1 MDLLA
6 LHAKIMDEL
15 RARNIVRS
23 SNNPVGDVAETLF
36 CRAFGWKQSGNSSR
50 SVDAIGRGGKRYQIK
65 GRRLSRLNASRQM
78 SAIRNLDG
86 APFDFLAGV
95 LFAADYTISSSRNY
109 FGGGRRRTRFVREA
123 HQQPQVPTPRRR
135 LDCAWCARCNR
146 GAEGGHDLAFQR
158 AS

>member
-95 LFAADYTISSSRNY
+95 LFAADYTILRAAIIPAA
-109 FGGGRRRTRFVREA
+109 V
-123 HQQPQVPTPRRR
+123 V
-135 LDCAWCARCNR
+135 
-146 GAEGGHDLAFQR
+146 AER
-158 AS
+158 ASFVKHTNSHRFLLRDDVWTARGVRDVTEELKAVTI

>member
-95 LFAADYTISSSRNY
+95 LFAADYTILRAAIIPAA
-109 FGGGRRRTRFVREA
+109 V
-123 HQQPQVPTPRRR
+123 V
-135 LDCAWCARCNR
+135 
-146 GAEGGHDLAFQR
+146 AER
-158 AS
+158 ASFVKHTNSHRFLLRDDVWTARGVRDVTEELKAVMI